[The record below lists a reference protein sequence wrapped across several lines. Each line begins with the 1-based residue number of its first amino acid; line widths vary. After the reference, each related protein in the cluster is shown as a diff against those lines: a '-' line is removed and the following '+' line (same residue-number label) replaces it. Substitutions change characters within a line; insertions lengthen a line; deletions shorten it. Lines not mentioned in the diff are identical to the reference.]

1 MNVTGMVQCE
11 GVEVG
16 SSGNVLVVGEVG
28 PFAFQW
34 LGFARSHGFPIRF
47 RGSGSDEVVEVPL
60 DVVEPGDTGT
70 VPADR
75 VTVLLLGAGDG
86 KGFTEH
92 IFGSVAAGT
101 NTHGAIAAAVCGRL
115 WCGRDVVAS
124 VSEGF
129 TSEDRV
135 VGSDEDGEEEHGPER
150 KAAPT
155 FGAEAGALVDN
166 VVKVFGVATNWARL
180 PIFADGGSVACVVA
194 FVVGGEAM

>member
-1 MNVTGMVQCE
+1 VNITGVVQRE

-34 LGFARSHGFPIRF
+34 LGFTRSHGFPIRL
-47 RGSGSDEVVEVPL
+47 RGSGSNEAVEVPV
-60 DVVEPGDTGT
+60 DVVKPGDTGT
-70 VPADR
+70 VPADG

-86 KGFTEH
+86 KGFAEH
-92 IFGSVAAGT
+92 ILGAVAAGT

-124 VSEGF
+124 VGEGF
-129 TSEDRV
+129 ASEDRV

-150 KAAPT
+150 EAAPT

-180 PIFADGGSVACVVA
+180 PIFADGGSVARVVA
-194 FVVGGEAM
+194 LVVGGEPM